1 MIEGILHQT
10 VLVLIL
16 APATLDPLEQ
26 RHHGYLCP

>member
-1 MIEGILHQT
+1 MIEGRLRQT

-16 APATLDPLEQ
+16 VPAILDPLEQ